1 MTFALALEGVF
12 HKLQIAL
19 FDAHLQLQKVLGIRF
34 RYHINILLG
43 RLRDKPTKNFL
54 HYDAR

>member
-12 HKLQIAL
+12 RKLQIAL

-43 RLRDKPTKNFL
+43 RLRYKVTKNFR